1 MAQVV
6 EHILGKDEVTSSNLV
21 NSSKNR
27 QISSEVCR
35 FFFPCLQICSA
46 AQILKASQHHSKTKI
61 LLSFMQKR
69 KMPQYLNLSGV
80 KQPSALEIKR
90 AVGISGGFGV
100 VGDKQDCSAAL
111 TQLDKL
117 LHHLSARTRI
127 ERSGRLVG

>member
-35 FFFPCLQICSA
+35 FFFPCLQIYSA
-46 AQILKASQHHSKTKI
+46 DSESVITSQQNQNASFT
-61 LLSFMQKR
+61 QKR
-69 KMPQYLNLSGV
+69 KMPQYSNLSGV